1 MLYLWHVFCHQ
12 LSMKHLYTLLLI
24 FFLSSAAAQ
33 QASGTGDIE
42 GFKLFPNPVTEGKVS
57 IVTASNAPK
66 KIRIYDVLG
75 TPVLETT
82 IVGRELNLS
91 RLSAGVYLIQV
102 FEKDKVA
109 IRKLIVK

>member
-1 MLYLWHVFCHQ
+1 
-12 LSMKHLYTLLLI
+12 MKHLYALLL
-24 FFLSSAAAQ
+24 FLFLSTAAVGQ
-33 QASGTGDIE
+33 TSGQGDIQ
-42 GFKLFPNPVTEGKVS
+42 GFKLYPNPVTEGKVT
-57 IVTASNAPK
+57 IITASNAPK

-82 IVGRELNLS
+82 IMGRELNLS
-91 RLSAGVYLIQV
+91 KLSAGVYLIQV